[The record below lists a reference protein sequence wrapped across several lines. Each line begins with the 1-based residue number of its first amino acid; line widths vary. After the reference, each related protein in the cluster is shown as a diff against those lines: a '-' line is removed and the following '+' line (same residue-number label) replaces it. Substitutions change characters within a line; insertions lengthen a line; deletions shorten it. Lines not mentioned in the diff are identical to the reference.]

1 MAERLEARLTVQPA
15 EARPREEFVAV
26 ATLVN
31 AGTEPVTLNLAPLSA
46 PSLALE
52 IVEPQGTPVLLPPP
66 PVPGGE
72 VHTVELAPGQ
82 GYTVQFA
89 GFIPQWVP
97 VGTYRARL
105 RYVYRASSPSLRE
118 WTGQVV
124 SGWAEFRI
132 IP

>member
-1 MAERLEARLTVQPA
+1 MVDLLEARMAVQPT
-15 EARPREEFVAV
+15 ETRPREKFVAV
-26 ATLVN
+26 GTLVN
-31 AGTEPVTLNLAPLSA
+31 VGTEPVTLNLAPLSA

-52 IVEPQGTPVLLPPP
+52 IVEAQGAPVLLPPP

-72 VHTVELAPGQ
+72 VRTVELAPGQ

-89 GFIPQWVP
+89 GFVPQWVP

-105 RYVYRASSPSLRE
+105 RYVNRASAPPPRE

-124 SGWAEFRI
+124 SDWAEFRI
-132 IP
+132 IG